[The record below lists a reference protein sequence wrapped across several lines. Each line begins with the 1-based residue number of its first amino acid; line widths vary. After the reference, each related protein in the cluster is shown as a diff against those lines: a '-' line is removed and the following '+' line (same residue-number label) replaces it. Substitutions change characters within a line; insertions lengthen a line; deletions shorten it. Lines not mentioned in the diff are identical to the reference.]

1 MAAVAHHPRWLMPTR
16 NLRGETDMRFTLTAI
31 VLAAVLAGCSSEQP
45 MMTVD
50 QQKIYN
56 ECMSGR
62 WSGEADTMLFGPFGW
77 AYHDSKEKEC
87 LAKSGN
93 IGASPISPQPG
104 AATAPATQPG
114 GASQIQAPS
123 ASG

>member
-1 MAAVAHHPRWLMPTR
+1 
-16 NLRGETDMRFTLTAI
+16 MRFTLTAI
-31 VLAAVLAGCSSEQP
+31 VLAAVLTGCSSEQP
-45 MMTVD
+45 LMTVG

-62 WSGEADTMLFGPFGW
+62 WSGEADTMIFGPFGW

-87 LAKSGN
+87 LARSGN
-93 IGASPISPQPG
+93 VGYSEISPPPE

-114 GASQIQAPS
+114 GASPIQPTTANGS
-123 ASG
+123 LQ